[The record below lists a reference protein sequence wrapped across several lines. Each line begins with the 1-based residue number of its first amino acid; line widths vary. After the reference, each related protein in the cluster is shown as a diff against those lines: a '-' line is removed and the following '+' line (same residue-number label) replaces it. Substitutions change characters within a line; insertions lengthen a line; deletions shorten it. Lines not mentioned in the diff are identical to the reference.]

1 MPHLDG
7 DILSKILILQSV
19 LKFYVLSREQHSI
32 DMAKGDNLLLIR
44 IKKQGNEGTHIISL

>member
-32 DMAKGDNLLLIR
+32 DMAKGDNLLLIQ

>member
-32 DMAKGDNLLLIR
+32 DMVHHLFKNLLRTTAYLACV
-44 IKKQGNEGTHIISL
+44 